1 MKRLV
6 FICFLLIFFFIPAR
20 AMAGG
25 ELQKMIDAADDYE
38 TILLENKVYEGNIV
52 IGKPLIVTG
61 AEETVIRGDGTGNV
75 VTIESPD
82 VHLEQLQI
90 ENSSF
95 ARGDGEEYSGI
106 KVNTDGNSFRKLIIT
121 DSYHGIY
128 LSQAHENIIDQ
139 VEIHGQMDQETI
151 AGQGNG
157 IQVYYSERNTLTD
170 NYIEGTRDGMYF
182 EYAHQNTISGNEI
195 SHTRYGLH
203 YMYSDDNRFQDN
215 SFTFNIGG
223 AAVMHSSRNEFTGNK
238 FSMNQSSRSFGFM
251 LQASSENHLEGNQFI
266 RNKRGLLVEQA
277 RGNYIYNN
285 EFSQNDIGVEMWAS
299 SSQQIFTENKFYKN
313 RSPVVQVGGESES
326 SWNEAGRGNDWGSD
340 FPLADLDQNG
350 TGDFSVAYQSSLHQL
365 LEENELSY
373 LLLNSPSIAVYEKMN
388 QWMNNQRTMFQDDFP
403 LQNREVLPVMK
414 YSALILVISG
424 ALFGVQRRR
433 RSA

>member
-1 MKRLV
+1 MKRLL
-6 FICFLLIFFFIPAR
+6 FICFLLIFFFIQTR
-20 AMAGG
+20 VMADG
-25 ELQKMIDAADDYE
+25 ELQEMIDAADDYE

-52 IGKPLIVTG
+52 IEKPLIVTG

-75 VTIESPD
+75 ITIESPD

-106 KVNTDGNSFRKLIIT
+106 KVNTDGNSFRKLVIK
-121 DSYHGIY
+121 DSYHGVY
-128 LSQAHENIIDQ
+128 LSQAHENIIAQ
-139 VEIHGQMDQETI
+139 VEIHGQKDQETI

-157 IQVYYSERNTLTD
+157 IQVYYSARNTLTD

-203 YMYSDDNRFQDN
+203 YMYSDDNSFQGN

-223 AAVMHSSRNEFTGNK
+223 AAVMHSSRNDFTENK

-251 LQASSENHLEGNQFI
+251 LQASSENNLENNQFI

-299 SSQQIFTENKFYKN
+299 SSQQTFTENKFYKN
-313 RSPVVQVGGESES
+313 RSPVVQVGGDSDN
-326 SWNEAGRGNDWGSD
+326 SWNEGGRGNDWGSD

-350 TGDFSVAYQSSLHQL
+350 TGDFSVVYQSSLHQL

-373 LLLNSPSIAVYEKMN
+373 LLLNSPSIVVYEKMN

-424 ALFGVQRRR
+424 ALLGVQRRR